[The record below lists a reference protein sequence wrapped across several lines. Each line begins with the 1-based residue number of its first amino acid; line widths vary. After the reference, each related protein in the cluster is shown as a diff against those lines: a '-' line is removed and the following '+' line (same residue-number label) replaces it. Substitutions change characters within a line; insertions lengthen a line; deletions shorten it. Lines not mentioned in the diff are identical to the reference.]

1 MKDDIEIKERDFKEI
16 TGILSRLLA
25 DIVLLYLKTKKF
37 YWNFKG
43 LVPREAYSVIEN
55 QSKELEETADQVA
68 WHIRQ
73 FGVPA
78 IGTTH
83 DFLQLTDLKMVS
95 RTHYTSDD
103 LMRELVDDYERI
115 IESLQQ
121 NITNG
126 EDIITQ
132 AAGIGFLKEMTMKCE
147 SAVQALRAH
156 IQWAWQ
162 Y

>member
-1 MKDDIEIKERDFKEI
+1 MKDDMEIKERDFKKI

-78 IGTTH
+78 IGTTQ

-121 NITNG
+121 NI
-126 EDIITQ
+126 
-132 AAGIGFLKEMTMKCE
+132 
-147 SAVQALRAH
+147 
-156 IQWAWQ
+156 
-162 Y
+162 